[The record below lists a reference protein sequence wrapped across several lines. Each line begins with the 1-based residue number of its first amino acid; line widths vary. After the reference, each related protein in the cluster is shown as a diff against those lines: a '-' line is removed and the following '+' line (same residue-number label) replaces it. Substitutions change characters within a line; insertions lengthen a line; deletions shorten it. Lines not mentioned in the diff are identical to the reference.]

1 MNNKNYYFSNAS
13 VNDRINKEKINI
25 NDDII
30 KDINSIYNVC
40 KHIAE
45 NKDSREV
52 NDLFVEE
59 LSELIKAVM
68 KLERYNFCDNS
79 LRCNYHEIYDN
90 IYEELAD
97 VIIMICQFIHKN
109 KISHQNLLDEISK
122 KIIRYYETISDKK

>member
-1 MNNKNYYFSNAS
+1 MNSE
-13 VNDRINKEKINI
+13 IINI
-25 NDDII
+25 Y
-30 KDINSIYNVC
+30 KVC
-40 KHIAE
+40 KYIAE

-52 NDLFVEE
+52 NDLLVEE
-59 LSELIKAVM
+59 LSELIKAVI
-68 KLERYNFCDNS
+68 KLERYNFCDES
-79 LRCNYHEIYDN
+79 LRCDCYEIYDN